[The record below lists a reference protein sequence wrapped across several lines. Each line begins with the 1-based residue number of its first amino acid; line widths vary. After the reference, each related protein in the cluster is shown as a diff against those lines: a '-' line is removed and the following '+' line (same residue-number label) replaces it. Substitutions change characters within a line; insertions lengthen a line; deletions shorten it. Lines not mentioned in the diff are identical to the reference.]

1 MNMARKIIFLDIDG
15 VLNSD
20 KFYKDLS
27 QYIRWKKAKEEG
39 KSRDEQVALASID
52 PETVQWVWYIIN
64 HTQASLVISSTW
76 RNDNKLSEKFKY
88 MGLPEFIDITPSTI
102 QRHRGTEIQMWL
114 DAHPEVDN
122 YVILDDDTDV
132 LDSQSEHFVHVSYE
146 EGLNEEF
153 ANKAINILN
162 NGDC

>member
-1 MNMARKIIFLDIDG
+1 MNTARKIIFLDIDG

-39 KSRDEQVALASID
+39 KSRDEQIAIASID
-52 PETVQWVWYIIN
+52 PEAVKWVWYIIN
-64 HTQASLVISSTW
+64 RTQASLVISSTW
-76 RNDNKLSEKFKY
+76 RSDNRLIVKFNY
-88 MGLPEFIDITPSTI
+88 MGLPEFIDITPYTI

-122 YVILDDDTDV
+122 YVILDDDTDM
-132 LDSQSEHFVHVSYE
+132 LDSQSEHFVHINYE
-146 EGLNEEF
+146 EGLNEET
-153 ANKAINILN
+153 ANQAINILN
-162 NGDC
+162 NGV